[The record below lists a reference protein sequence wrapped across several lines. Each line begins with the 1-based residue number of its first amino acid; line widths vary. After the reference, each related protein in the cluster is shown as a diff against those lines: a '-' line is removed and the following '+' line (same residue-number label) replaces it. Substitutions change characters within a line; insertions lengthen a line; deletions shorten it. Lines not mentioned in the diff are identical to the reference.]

1 MPNGY
6 ESFGEL
12 GRAFDA
18 FRLENRREHDELSE
32 DVKSLQK
39 WLIASLGTV
48 VIASLGSSFWTVFR

>member
-18 FRLENRREHDELSE
+18 FRVQTQREHDEFR
-32 DVKSLQK
+32 DDIKSLQR

-48 VIASLGSSFWTVFR
+48 VVASLGSSFWTAFR